1 MEMSENTPFYS
12 DLKFYGDMYFPYGIA
27 RAGEFTVN
35 QVALLEKHGHAY
47 QALHLGMRQ
56 PCCEEEK
63 QFLAVCQ
70 GEREPETEHERV
82 WMSLQQKANSRR
94 GVSAF
99 EMIYTDSPDADH
111 FDDEC
116 IGLE

>member
-1 MEMSENTPFYS
+1 MEMSKTMPFYS
-12 DLKFYGDMYFPYGIA
+12 ELKFYGDLYFPYGIA

-47 QALHLGMRQ
+47 EGLYLGTRE
-56 PCCEEEK
+56 PCCAEEE
-63 QFLAVCQ
+63 QFLYVCR

-99 EMIYTDSPDADH
+99 EMIYPDTPDVEH
-111 FDDEC
+111 FDDEFV
-116 IGLE
+116 GLD